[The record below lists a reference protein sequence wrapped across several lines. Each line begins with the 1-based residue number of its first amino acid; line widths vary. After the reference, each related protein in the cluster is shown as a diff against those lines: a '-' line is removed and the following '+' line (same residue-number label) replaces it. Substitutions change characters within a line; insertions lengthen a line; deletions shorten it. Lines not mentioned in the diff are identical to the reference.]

1 VEQPLATFEESLKKL
16 ETIVGQLERG
26 DLPLEDSVKLFEEGM
41 QLSTD
46 CKKQLEEA
54 EGKVEIL
61 IKQRDGSMKRE
72 PFAPMA
78 APK

>member
-1 VEQPLATFEESLKKL
+1 LATFEESLKKL
-16 ETIVGQLERG
+16 ETIVGQLEHG

-41 QLSTD
+41 TLSVE
-46 CKKQLEEA
+46 CKKQIEEA

-78 APK
+78 TPK

>member
-1 VEQPLATFEESLKKL
+1 LATFEDSLKKL

-26 DLPLEDSVKLFEEGM
+26 DLPLEDSVKIFEEGM
-41 QLSTD
+41 QLSSE

-72 PFAPMA
+72 TFAPLA
-78 APK
+78 TPK